1 MSCAGVASGATR
13 GAAAQPAKAKP
24 AACRKAKA
32 KHAKRHARCAARR
45 APKAHAMDTTVTNS
59 DITLDDDFGDT
70 EFDPCTGEA
79 FLITGHEH
87 IVIHDST
94 SSSTPPGIHEMQI
107 TLDVHGQ
114 GTGDL
119 SGATYVIDDYQMQ
132 NVQIPGPPNT
142 TSTTIDFYYKAVRQG
157 EVFDPILHTA
167 LVDDFAWHT
176 LLHMTFNA
184 AGAPTAFVTKGD
196 PLTACH

>member
-1 MSCAGVASGATR
+1 MKKGTFYRRWWARVVSVALFVVLASAVAGTTAPSG
-13 GAAAQPAKAKP
+13 GAVSPQS
-24 AACRKAKA
+24 
-32 KHAKRHARCAARR
+32 
-45 APKAHAMDTTVTNS
+45 S
-59 DITLDDDFGDT
+59 DVVVDHDFGDL

-79 FLITGHEH
+79 FLISGHEH
-87 IVIHDST
+87 MVIHDST

-107 TLDVHGQ
+107 TVDVHGQ

-132 NVQIPGPPNT
+132 NIQIPGPPNT

-167 LVDDFAWHT
+167 LADDFAWHT
-176 LLHMTFNA
+176 LLHTTINA
-184 AGAPTAFVTKGD
+184 AGVPTAFVTKGD
-196 PLTACH
+196 PLSACH